1 MNVLFIIIAA
11 ILFYTIDVTT
21 MKGHYMDCKNTL
33 RTHYVLFFH
42 HVLNVFAQF
51 GWLSN
56 NKYILYMY
64 LLITIVLILHWYI
77 NNNQCIITEYVNDEC
92 NIKKYTY
99 FRDLVYLLGIKKIK
113 NYDTIRTIYLCFT
126 LVIAFIKIYYLP

>member
-11 ILFYTIDVTT
+11 ILFYITDVAT
-21 MKGHYMDCKNTL
+21 MKGHYMDCKNRL

-113 NYDTIRTIYLCFT
+113 NYDTIRTTYLCFT